1 MHVTAAETEEKRATV
16 LVLHGFAGFR
26 GMNRPLAR
34 MLARSGY
41 RACEVGYDSW
51 GLNLEEVCDRLGTQ
65 LNDLDETSTGPLHIV
80 AHSMGGL
87 VARALINS
95 RRPRNLGHVV
105 MLGTPNGGSEIAD
118 FLNGMALLRP
128 ILGRAAPAL
137 VTQRPAEIEAMLGR
151 IDYPVGII
159 AGSRPIMPIAAAR
172 LVPEPSDGK
181 VSVASTR
188 LPEAADHIILPLSHS
203 MLPYHAS
210 AHCQIV
216 HFLSH
221 GRFEHPETSGA
232 N

>member
-1 MHVTAAETEEKRATV
+1 MQVNTAETAERRSTV

-34 MLARSGY
+34 MLAKSGY

-51 GLNLEEVCDRLGTQ
+51 GLTLGEVCDRLRSQ
-65 LNDLDETSTGPLHIV
+65 LDELDETSAGPLHIV

-87 VARALINS
+87 VARALIHR

-105 MLGTPNGGSEIAD
+105 MLGTPNSGSELAD
-118 FLNGMALLRP
+118 FLDGMALLRP
-128 ILGRAAPAL
+128 ILGRAGPAL
-137 VTQRPAEIEAMLGR
+137 VTRRPAEIDAMLGK

-159 AGSRPIMPIAAAR
+159 AGSRPILPIAAAR

-188 LPEAADHIILPLSHS
+188 LPEAADHIILPLPHS

-210 AHCQIV
+210 AHRQIA

-221 GRFEHPETSGA
+221 GCFRHEDTSNA